1 MEAGALNYS
10 KSLTSQAG
18 RIRRGT
24 MLMRDDVEPS
34 FDKLKIFAVVYWE
47 NNVHLLISTIDG

>member
-1 MEAGALNYS
+1 
-10 KSLTSQAG
+10 
-18 RIRRGT
+18 
-24 MLMRDDVEPS
+24 MLMKNDVDPS